1 MKHLKLFENY
11 TESETEF
18 VVAKILDNFPYEATK
33 REMEEDPELDEDT
46 MLIDMIN
53 WFEAQYRDIENEFA
67 VMDRLKEE
75 YDFLN
80 KSE

>member
-11 TESETEF
+11 TEGEVEF
-18 VVAKILDNFPYEATK
+18 VVAKIMENFPYEETRRK
-33 REMEEDPELDEDT
+33 MEGDNDQDHET

-53 WFEAQYRDIENEFA
+53 WFEAQYRDIENELL

-80 KSE
+80 KID

>member
-18 VVAKILDNFPYEATK
+18 VVAKITEHFPYEETK
-33 REMEEDPELDEDT
+33 KRMEEDDDSDHDT
-46 MLIDMIN
+46 ILIDMIN
-53 WFEAQYRDIENEFA
+53 WFEAQYRDIENEFL

>member
-11 TESETEF
+11 TEGEVEF
-18 VVAKILDNFPYEATK
+18 VVAKILDHFPYEQTK
-33 REMEEDPELDEDT
+33 SQMEEDDDSDHDT
-46 MLIDMIN
+46 ILIDMIN
-53 WFEAQYRDIENEFA
+53 WFEAQYRDIENELI

-80 KSE
+80 KD